1 MNVTPHMKRIAQD
14 WYNKEFSQLTT
25 EQKFNVFDESEW
37 IDKNYDDEQN
47 RNWHKLSWGSE
58 PTRGIDPRKK

>member
-14 WYNKEFSQLTT
+14 WYNKAFSQLTT

-37 IDKNYDDEQN
+37 IEKNYDDERN
-47 RNWHKLSWGSE
+47 RYWHELSWGTQ